1 MVRSLVHRVFTLCL
15 VYVSNTKQG
24 TFLDIFVLPSKNLTN
39 EESQLLFYGGQMSG
53 ILFIVSIPET
63 KQYAA

>member
-24 TFLDIFVLPSKNLTN
+24 TFLDIFVLPSKNLK
-39 EESQLLFYGGQMSG
+39 ESQLLFYRGQMSG